1 MPLKSKFFLLFLQIF
16 VFLSL
21 TIYPQ
26 VIFRDLPDYKIN
38 SADLLFFDITESR
51 EIIPLNGVW
60 KVFPKDDPEKSVNIK
75 VPSVFKGSGEFIF
88 QKSFRLTD
96 KQIKEKQINLIFF
109 GLNYSADVSLNKVII
124 YRHTGGDLP
133 FAVKLPRDI
142 LKSDAENVISVS
154 LVYKLDSENTVPLKQ
169 RFFFPQNFG
178 GLIRDVYLH
187 LKPNVNIQKFN
198 FNTSIDFKSNKA
210 SINLTSQIVNNEFR
224 NINDT
229 IPEQNNFTLI
239 TQIFSPDGKSVIA
252 TDKKDFELKRNR
264 EIQIS
269 NSFSVSNPVFWTP
282 DNPQSYLVRQEVFR
296 DGNLIDRFDQS
307 ISLFS
312 ITATDENLFLNNQSY
327 SLNGVTYIPS
337 FKTYGGMMAY
347 SQMENDIRKIKDS
360 GFNSVRFSKSIP
372 HPYFLKLCETYG
384 LIPLIELP
392 LANVPE
398 GLSNSV
404 NFSAR
409 VKSYLNLL
417 LDAYGKYSAFKILNL
432 GTSFIYKSEAHRSF
446 LNNISSFV
454 KSKKNLMIAASFFG
468 FDANKVD
475 GVDLYGIEIFNKSV
489 ADDEEKIKSL
499 KEEIG
504 KGRFFISEATY
515 TANIGQTDGYVNSYS
530 YEAQAKFFEDLL
542 NFAGEINL
550 SGYFINT
557 MFDVRGDYTS
567 LTSGYDEDNV
577 YKIGLISEDRKQ
589 ERLAYK
595 VVSAKLRNAERV
607 TIPIGAK
614 KDDAPMIFI
623 VTGLVLALIM
633 GILVNSGKKFRE
645 DASRA
650 LLRPYNFFA
659 DVRDQRIISAY
670 HSIYLAL
677 VISLVNAL
685 IVSNILFYLKTSFFI
700 EKFLLSFGS
709 PAIMSAVSYLS
720 WHPFQAIVWL
730 FIINIMMMILL
741 MLLIKSAAFFVK
753 TKVYISSTFFTVV
766 WALLPIVLLIPAGIV
781 LYRLLNAE
789 IANTYIF
796 ISLLFIK
803 LWLLYRLIKGIYVI
817 YDVNPSTVYF
827 YSAVF
832 ILAVFTVII
841 IYYEVTSSVIENIL
855 LTLKQFNII

>member
-16 VFLSL
+16 ISLSL
-21 TIYPQ
+21 FIYPQ
-26 VIFRDLPDYKIN
+26 IIFRDLPNYKLN
-38 SADLLFFDITESR
+38 TADLLFFDITESR
-51 EIIPLNGVW
+51 EIIPLNGLW
-60 KVFPKDDPEKSVNIK
+60 KVFPKKDSEKSVNIN
-75 VPSVFKGSGEFIF
+75 VPSVFKGSGEFTF
-88 QKSFRLTD
+88 QKTFRLSN
-96 KQIKEKQINLIFF
+96 KQIKDNQIDLVFF

-133 FAVKLPRDI
+133 FTVKLPRDI
-142 LKSDAENVISVS
+142 LKADGDNIISVS
-154 LVYKLDSENTVPLKQ
+154 LVYKLDSENTIPLKQ

-187 LKPNVNIQKFN
+187 LTPNVKIQKSDISS
-198 FNTSIDFKSNKA
+198 SIDFKGNKA
-210 SINLTSQIVNNEFR
+210 TVSINSQITNNEFR
-224 NINDT
+224 NLNDT
-229 IPEQNNFTLI
+229 LPEQNNFTFI
-239 TQIFSPDGKSVIA
+239 TQIFSSDGKAVVA

-264 EIQIS
+264 EIKITNSIS
-269 NSFSVSNPVFWTP
+269 ISNPVLWSP
-282 DNPQSYLVRQEVFR
+282 DNPKSYLVRQEIYQA
-296 DGNLIDRFDQS
+296 GNLIDRHDKS
-307 ISLFS
+307 VALFS
-312 ITATDENLFLNNQSY
+312 ITSTNENLLLNNQPV

-337 FKTYGGMMAY
+337 FKTYGGMMTYA
-347 SQMENDIRKIKDS
+347 QMESDLQRIKDS
-360 GFNSVRFSKSIP
+360 GFNSVRFAKSIP
-372 HPYFLKLCETYG
+372 HPYLLKLCEYYG
-384 LIPLIELP
+384 LIPIIELP

-404 NFSAR
+404 NFTAR
-409 VKSYLNLL
+409 VKSYLSLL
-417 LDAYGKYSAFKILNL
+417 LEAYNQYPTFKILNL
-432 GTSFIYKSEAHRSF
+432 GSSFIYKSEAHRSF

-468 FDANKVD
+468 FDVNKID
-475 GVDLYGIEIFNKSV
+475 GIDLYGIEIFNKSV
-489 ADDEEKIKSL
+489 NDNNEKIKSL
-499 KEEIG
+499 QEQIG

-515 TANIGQTDGYVNSYS
+515 TANIGQTDGDVNDYS

-542 NFAGEINL
+542 NFANEINL

-557 MFDVRGDYTS
+557 MFDLRGDYTS
-567 LTSGYDEDNV
+567 LTSGYDEDNI

-595 VVSAKLRNAERV
+595 VISAKLRNAERV

-685 IVSNILFYLKTSFFI
+685 IVSNIFYFLKTSFFF

-709 PAIMSAVSYLS
+709 PAIMSAVSYLA
-720 WHPFQAIVWL
+720 WHPLNAIIWL
-730 FIINIMMMILL
+730 FILTLIVMILL
-741 MLLIKSAAFFVK
+741 MLIIKAAAFLVR
-753 TKVYISSTFFTVV
+753 TKVYISTTFFTVV
-766 WALLPIVLLIPAGIV
+766 WSLLPIVLLIPVGII
-781 LYRLLNAE
+781 LYRMLNAD
-789 IANTYIF
+789 IANLYIF
-796 ISLLFIK
+796 ISLILIK

-827 YSAVF
+827 YSILF
-832 ILAVFTVII
+832 ILAVFTVVIV
-841 IYYEVTSSVIENIL
+841 YYEVNSSVIENIL
-855 LTLKQFNII
+855 LTLKQFNIV

>member
-1 MPLKSKFFLLFLQIF
+1 MPLKSKFLLLLLQFFIY
-16 VFLSL
+16 LSL

-26 VIFRDLPDYKIN
+26 VIFRDLPNYKIN
-38 SADLLFFDITESR
+38 TADLLFFDKTESR
-51 EIIPLNGVW
+51 DIILLNGVW
-60 KVFPKDDPEKSVNIK
+60 KVFPKNDPEKSVNIN

-96 KQIKEKQINLIFF
+96 KQIKEKQVDLVFF

-133 FAVKLPRDI
+133 FTVKLPRDI
-142 LKSDAENVISVS
+142 LKADAENIISVS
-154 LVYKLDSENTVPLKQ
+154 LVYKLDAENTIPLKQ

-187 LKPNVNIQKFN
+187 LKPNVNIQKHDFS
-198 FNTSIDFKSNKA
+198 TSIDFKNNKA
-210 SINLTSQIVNNEFR
+210 SFVLISQIVNNEFR
-224 NINDT
+224 SINDT
-229 IPEQNNFTLI
+229 VPEQNNFTLI
-239 TQIFSPDGKSVIA
+239 TQIYSPDNKSVVA

-269 NSFSVSNPVFWTP
+269 NSLSISNPVLWTP
-282 DNPQSYLVRQEVFR
+282 DNPQSYLIRHEVYR
-296 DGNLIDRFDQS
+296 AGNLIDRFDQS
-307 ISLFS
+307 IALFS
-312 ITATDENLFLNNQSY
+312 ITATDKNLILNNQPY
-327 SLNGVTYIPS
+327 SFNGVTYIPS
-337 FKTYGGMMAY
+337 FKTYGGMMTY
-347 SQMENDIRKIKDS
+347 TQMENDIQKIKDS
-360 GFNSVRFSKSIP
+360 GFNSVRFAKSIP
-372 HPYFLKLCETYG
+372 HPYLLKLCETYG
-384 LIPLIELP
+384 LIPVIELP
-392 LANVPE
+392 LANIPE
-398 GLSNSV
+398 GLSSSV

-417 LDAYGKYSAFKILNL
+417 LDAYGKYSSFRVLNL

-454 KSKKNLMIAASFFG
+454 KSKRNLLIAASFFG
-468 FDANKVD
+468 FDAKKID
-475 GVDLYGIEIFNKSV
+475 GVDLYGIEIFNNSV
-489 ADDEEKIKSL
+489 NDNNEHIKTL
-499 KEEIG
+499 QEEIG

-515 TANIGQTDGYVNSYS
+515 TVNIGQTDGYVNDYS
-530 YEAQAKFFEDLL
+530 YEAHAKFFEDLL
-542 NFAGEINL
+542 NFASEINL

-614 KDDAPMIFI
+614 KDDAPMSFI

-685 IVSNILFYLKTSFFI
+685 IVSNILFYLKTSFFF

-709 PAIMSAVSYLS
+709 PAIMSAISYLS
-720 WHPFQAIVWL
+720 WHPFNAIIWL
-730 FIINIMMMILL
+730 FIVTLMIMILL
-741 MLLIKSAAFFVK
+741 MLLIKAAAFFVK

-781 LYRLLNAE
+781 LYRLLNAD

-796 ISLLFIK
+796 ISLLLIN

-817 YDVNPSTVYF
+817 YDVNPSPVYF